1 MPVKR
6 LPLASTRLPTL
17 RFTGTVADI
26 SPLAKVDFSGG
37 WPPVKNFDLVVTL
50 DHVDDRLRPGMSVT
64 ERIAVQRIPNVIL
77 IPTEAVFN
85 RNGRDVVYV
94 EQGIEGQQQFRRT
107 HRCDRPSRRRP
118 GGNPQRPRTGRAR
131 GDEGSG
137 DQAMRAR
144 TRLRIVIGVLVV
156 VGAGLGIN
164 YSLAKIK
171 STDHGTPTI
180 RVAKGNVDLKVYVT
194 GELRTPNTSILIAP
208 PVGGTLQ
215 IVKFARTG
223 DVVKAGDVVLEFD
236 PSEQEYNLEQAQS
249 ALDQADQQ
257 ITKNKADAAISIS
270 KDQVDLLHAHY
281 DVRRAELD
289 VSQNELKSAID
300 AKKNDLALEEA
311 KRRLAQLEEDS
322 KSRAASNAA
331 NLSVYMAQRAKA
343 QMDIK
348 LAQDRITN
356 MVIKAPISGLFAR
369 KSNTSWHKF
378 LHQWNDPA
386 GISGRR
392 SDISGKSRCHDH
404 GYFPNGGFHSSSG
417 NFARRY
423 QHWGFSR
430 NSSGRFT

>member
-1 MPVKR
+1 MK
-6 LPLASTRLPTL
+6 
-17 RFTGTVADI
+17 
-26 SPLAKVDFSGG
+26 
-37 WPPVKNFDLVVTL
+37 
-50 DHVDDRLRPGMSVT
+50 
-64 ERIAVQRIPNVIL
+64 
-77 IPTEAVFN
+77 
-85 RNGRDVVYV
+85 
-94 EQGIEGQQQFRRT
+94 
-107 HRCDRPSRRRP
+107 
-118 GGNPQRPRTGRAR
+118 
-131 GDEGSG
+131 
-137 DQAMRAR
+137 AR
-144 TRLRIVIGVLVV
+144 TRVRILVGVV
-156 VGAGLGIN
+156 VIAAAGFGIN

-171 STDHGTPTI
+171 STSHGTPTVK
-180 RVAKGNVDLKVYVT
+180 VAKGNIDLKVYIT

-223 DVVKAGDVVLEFD
+223 DTVKAGDVVLEFD

-270 KDQVDLLHAHY
+270 KDEVDLLHARY

-331 NLSVYMAQRAKA
+331 NLAVFVAQRAKA

-356 MVIKAPISGLFAR
+356 MVVKAPISGLFAR
-369 KSNTSWHKF
+369 KGNF
-378 LHQWNDPA
+378 
-386 GISGRR
+386 
-392 SDISGKSRCHDH
+392 
-404 GYFPNGGFHSSSG
+404 NGGFFFTGMSIPEYQEGDQTFPGTAVATVMDVSQMEV
-417 NFARRY
+417 FARLPETSRADINTGDSAAIQVDSIPEKKY
-423 QHWGFSR
+423 PAKVKMVAALASTGGMFSNDTTRRFDATFQLDQLDPRLRPGQTTQVTVQGAQLKGVLYLPRQALFIRNGKPVVFARAGKGFEARDVTIKHMSESQVVIEGVPEGTEVALV
-430 NSSGRFT
+430 NPEAAASAPGATGAAPAAKAAGK